1 MPNEIPAPQKSGV
14 FSPRVHEGSLTS
26 IELPDVSRFFE
37 GLDSYQHLVKPGDVA
52 LRDFIRNRKPVAR
65 VFYTR
70 LEPKETLRK
79 SCVGRTAPWA
89 AAEVQEAPLHE
100 EDLFDLSEIGKSM
113 CFGVG
118 RFPTNQ
124 FQPRVD
130 LTAEYFTLAEPSGL
144 GYDRSLDLE
153 VSREHGWVLM
163 GADGKVFYRDV
174 GTQRKGSTNGTR
186 IRDQFTIMNQITPW
200 APEDYLG
207 VGKMV
212 RTRGD
217 DCDIMQSVFKLRY
230 EWLK

>member
-1 MPNEIPAPQKSGV
+1 MANEIPAPQKSGI
-14 FSPRVHEGSLTS
+14 FNPKMHEGSLTS

-37 GLDSYQHLVKPGDVA
+37 GLDSYQHLVKPGDMA

-65 VFYTR
+65 VYFSR
-70 LEPKETLRK
+70 LELRQDLRK
-79 SCVGRTAPWA
+79 SVSGRTDPWTVKDVL
-89 AAEVQEAPLHE
+89 ESNIHE
-100 EDLFDLSEIGKSM
+100 EYLFDLSEIGKSM

-130 LTAEYFTLAEPSGL
+130 LTSEYFTLPEPSGL

-153 VSREHGWVLM
+153 VSREHGWILM
-163 GADGKVFYRDV
+163 GTDGKVFYRDV

-200 APEDYLG
+200 STEDYLG
-207 VGKMV
+207 IGKMV

-230 EWLK
+230 ELLK